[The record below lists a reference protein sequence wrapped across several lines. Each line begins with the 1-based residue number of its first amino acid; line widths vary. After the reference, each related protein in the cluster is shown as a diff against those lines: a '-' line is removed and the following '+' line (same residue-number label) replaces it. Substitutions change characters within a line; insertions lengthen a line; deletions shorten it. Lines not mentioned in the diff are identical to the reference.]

1 MMRQP
6 LISVYVSSDY
16 RSVFLPVCVLLS
28 LHNFFFIYIRVHGID
43 LRSVI
48 LFAFANYTAAYCAG
62 VASDSELP
70 SSCSS
75 SSSSGGL
82 LRHEAATSSDTES
95 ELGSSD
101 RPEISTPERLYEN
114 WPEKRPSSRQQQLL
128 NGFSRHSSRSRSS
141 YSGSNSSCSRSSSNN
156 NSFKFSDL
164 NPPRKSCPN
173 PPPPPPLRQRIR
185 FID

>member
-1 MMRQP
+1 MCP
-6 LISVYVSSDY
+6 LTIGLSFYLSVYS
-16 RSVFLPVCVLLS
+16 FLFIISLYSCV
-28 LHNFFFIYIRVHGID
+28 RGIA

-48 LFAFANYTAAYCAG
+48 LFAFANYTASDCSG

-82 LRHEAATSSDTES
+82 LRHEAAASSDTES

-101 RPEISTPERLYEN
+101 NRPEISTPESLYEN
-114 WPEKRPSSRQQQLL
+114 WPEKRPSSRQQQLQ

-173 PPPPPPLRQRIR
+173 PPPPPPLRQRMRSIV
-185 FID
+185 

>member
-1 MMRQP
+1 MR
-6 LISVYVSSDY
+6 
-16 RSVFLPVCVLLS
+16 
-28 LHNFFFIYIRVHGID
+28 GID
-43 LRSVI
+43 LRTDI
-48 LFAFANYTAAYCAG
+48 LACANYRAADCAG

-82 LRHEAATSSDTES
+82 LRHEAAASSDTES
-95 ELGSSD
+95 ELGSD
-101 RPEISTPERLYEN
+101 NRPEISTPENLYEN
-114 WPEKRPSSRQQQLL
+114 WPEKRPSSRQQQQLL
-128 NGFSRHSSRSRSS
+128 NGFSRHSSRSRSR

-173 PPPPPPLRQRIR
+173 PPPPPPLRQRMGSIV
-185 FID
+185 FKV

>member
-1 MMRQP
+1 MCVVLIFVP
-6 LISVYVSSDY
+6 L
-16 RSVFLPVCVLLS
+16 F
-28 LHNFFFIYIRVHGID
+28 
-43 LRSVI
+43 
-48 LFAFANYTAAYCAG
+48 FAFSNYTAADCPG

-82 LRHEAATSSDTES
+82 LRHEAAASSDTES
-95 ELGSSD
+95 ELGSD
-101 RPEISTPERLYEN
+101 NRPEISTPESLYEN

-141 YSGSNSSCSRSSSNN
+141 YNSSCSRSSSNN

-173 PPPPPPLRQRIR
+173 PPPPPPLRQRMRSIV
-185 FID
+185 

>member
-1 MMRQP
+1 MGP
-6 LISVYVSSDY
+6 LTIGLSFCLSVY
-16 RSVFLPVCVLLS
+16 LLS
-28 LHNFFFIYIRVHGID
+28 LYNFFIFVFVV
-43 LRSVI
+43 LNI
-48 LFAFANYTAAYCAG
+48 LAFANYRAADCAG

-75 SSSSGGL
+75 SSSSGGI
-82 LRHEAATSSDTES
+82 LRHEAAASSDTES
-95 ELGSSD
+95 ELGSD
-101 RPEISTPERLYEN
+101 NRPEISTPESLYEN

-141 YSGSNSSCSRSSSNN
+141 YSNSSCSRSSSNNN

-173 PPPPPPLRQRIR
+173 PPPPPPLRQRMRSIV
-185 FID
+185 FKSSPP